1 MAAADFCCQ
10 KGTFDSA
17 GKKYKKIQNRNKNL
31 TCIKLNRLSA
41 ILQRVSYSG
50 RGVWEA
56 GEFFETSPSQELRL
70 NGCGLISQRIC
81 HGMIGLHEG

>member
-10 KGTFDSA
+10 KGRFDSA
-17 GKKYKKIQNRNKNL
+17 GKNLKKYKIEIKTL
-31 TCIKLNRLSA
+31 LCIKLNRLSA
-41 ILQRVSYSG
+41 ILQRVSYTG

-70 NGCGLISQRIC
+70 NGCGLISQSR
-81 HGMIGLHEG
+81 GYVMG

>member
-17 GKKYKKIQNRNKNL
+17 EKSIKKYKIEIKTL
-31 TCIKLNRLSA
+31 LCTKLNRLSA

-70 NGCGLISQRIC
+70 NGCGHISQRIC